1 MDGIGISTK
10 TALRDEEE
18 DDDDMIEILDSPVKV
33 SERSQRKQ
41 SEKDDTLAPVFNMFS
56 KPEAGPSK
64 GKHPGSS
71 PSVKQENRSRAEKT
85 SSFSISSVQEKR
97 RTDDLEDHRTVKK
110 PKSDPV
116 KQAQP

>member
-1 MDGIGISTK
+1 MDGDGTSTK

-18 DDDDMIEILDSPVKV
+18 DDDDVIEILDSPVKV

-41 SEKDDTLAPVFNMFS
+41 SAKDDILAPVFNIFS

-64 GKHPGSS
+64 GKLPAGS
-71 PSVKQENRSRAEKT
+71 PSVKQENRPRAEKT
-85 SSFSISSVQEKR
+85 SSFSIPNMREKR
-97 RTDDLEDHRTVKK
+97 RADDLEDYRTVKK
-110 PKSDPV
+110 PKPDPV

>member
-1 MDGIGISTK
+1 MDGNGTGTK

-18 DDDDMIEILDSPVKV
+18 DDDDVIEILDSPVKV

-41 SEKDDTLAPVFNMFS
+41 SAKDDNLAPVFNIFS

-64 GKHPGSS
+64 GKHPGNS
-71 PSVKQENRSRAEKT
+71 PSVKQESRPIAEKT
-85 SSFSISSVQEKR
+85 SSFSMSSVQGKR
-97 RTDDLEDHRTVKK
+97 RADEQDDGRTIKK
-110 PKSDPV
+110 PKADPV

>member
-71 PSVKQENRSRAEKT
+71 PSVKQENRPRAEKT